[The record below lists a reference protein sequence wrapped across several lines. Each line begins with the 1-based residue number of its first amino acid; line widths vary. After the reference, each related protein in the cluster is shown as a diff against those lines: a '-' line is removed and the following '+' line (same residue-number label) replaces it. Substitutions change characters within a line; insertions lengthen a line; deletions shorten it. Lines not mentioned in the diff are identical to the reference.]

1 MNTTRQ
7 LIQPIVLGL
16 LLTLGSAGHANAVCR
31 PSTYAYCWDQREMCL
46 VNGGLEDDC
55 NAEYFGCLSRRGC
68 GG

>member
-1 MNTTRQ
+1 MNTKRH

-31 PSTYAYCWDQREMCL
+31 PSTYAYCWEQREMCL

-55 NAEYFGCLSRRGC
+55 NAAYFDCLSRRGC
-68 GG
+68 G

>member
-1 MNTTRQ
+1 MNTTRH
-7 LIQPIVLGL
+7 LIQPLVLGL

-55 NAEYFGCLSRRGC
+55 NAEYFDCLSRRGC